1 MNFNLLS
8 VTMFGVGALL
18 LYSGIRD
25 VNPKDVITEAMQGR
39 TAKSTSV
46 GGDFPKNEKPALTPN
61 PWVLPDDDSGGST
74 SVGGTFGNSTGF
86 VVPSV

>member
-39 TAKSTSV
+39 VAETASS
-46 GGDFPKNEKPALTPN
+46 GGTFGKNEKPALTPN
-61 PWVLPDDDSGGST
+61 PWVLPDDPTASS
-74 SVGGTFGNSTGF
+74 GGTFGKSGF